1 MDIEEVNGNKANMQR
16 FMGNCLFDL
25 YQELGE
31 DFFDTI
37 PMGMVVSGPTG
48 HILHAN
54 RTYCT
59 FLGYSDREENFYS

>member
-1 MDIEEVNGNKANMQR
+1 MKNL
-16 FMGNCLFDL
+16 MGKVLSGL
-25 YQELGE
+25 YTEMGE

-37 PMGMVVSGPTG
+37 PMGMVFIGPTG